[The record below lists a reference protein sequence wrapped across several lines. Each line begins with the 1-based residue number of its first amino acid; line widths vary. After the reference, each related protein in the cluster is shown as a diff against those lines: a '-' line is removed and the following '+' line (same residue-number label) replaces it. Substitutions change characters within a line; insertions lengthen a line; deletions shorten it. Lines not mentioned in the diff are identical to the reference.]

1 MQPYQIYPVIVSSKP
16 DSWNQQELAF
26 LLRVMR
32 QMEDVEVAPI
42 KVLSEKDIRL
52 WSEPEIY
59 RSNKDGKARIL
70 GSWFRENISAKVREI
85 IPEANVI
92 VWHTTNAERNKYG
105 VTDFVGLYWPDGDW
119 QMDLWF
125 AADEGQPPQRGKTLY
140 AYDPKLRRKI
150 ELTEKQRLFFHEM
163 GHAVTHFSGRRT
175 ELALKHGIDEKYE
188 ELITHYFDYEQR
200 DVTRIY
206 REVSFRKWS
215 MMAYIVSLLKQ
226 LVGLLAL
233 KKEQKVSNL
242 APAPK
247 LYSQL
252 TMWAVGIK
260 EFEDYVPPGG
270 KYRDGNVAPNGSLS
284 WRNKNPGNLR
294 WSPFEIDNTGGFSV
308 FKTYDDGWKALLH
321 QLTIAADGRSG
332 VYHPGMTLK
341 EFFHVYAP
349 SSDNNYPDIYAQ
361 YVADR
366 IGVPVNTLIK
376 TLI

>member
-1 MQPYQIYPVIVSSKP
+1 MQTFKIYPVIVSSQP
-16 DSWNQQELAF
+16 GSWSDKELAF
-26 LLRVMR
+26 LRRVMR

-42 KVLSEKDIRL
+42 KVLSENNIRL
-52 WSEPEIY
+52 WGEPEIY

-85 IPEANVI
+85 IPEANAI

-105 VTDFVGLYWPDGDW
+105 VTDFVGLYWRDGDR
-119 QMDLWF
+119 QMDLWI
-125 AADEGQPPQRGKTLY
+125 AADEGQRTQKGKTAY
-140 AYDPKLRRKI
+140 AYDPKFRRKI

-188 ELITHYFDYEQR
+188 DLITHYFDYELR
-200 DVTRIY
+200 DVTRVY
-206 REVSFRKWS
+206 REVSFKEWS
-215 MMAYIVSLLKQ
+215 MMVYIVSLLKQ
-226 LVGLLAL
+226 LVGLLVL
-233 KKEQKVSNL
+233 KKQQKVSDINS
-242 APAPK
+242 APK

-252 TMWAVGIK
+252 TMWAKAIK
-260 EFEDYVPPGG
+260 EFEDYVPAGG
-270 KYRDGNVAPNGSLS
+270 KFRDNSIAPQGSLS

-294 WSPFEIDNTGGFSV
+294 WSPYEIDNTGGFSV

-332 VYHPGMTLK
+332 VYRPDMTLK

-366 IGVPVNTLIK
+366 IGVPVTTLIK